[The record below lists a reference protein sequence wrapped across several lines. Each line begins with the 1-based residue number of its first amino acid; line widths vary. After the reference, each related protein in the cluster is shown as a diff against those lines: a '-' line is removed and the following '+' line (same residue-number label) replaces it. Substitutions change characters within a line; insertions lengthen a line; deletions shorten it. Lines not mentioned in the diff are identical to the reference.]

1 RKRLKKY
8 FSTISNF
15 LEKLLILFY
24 IIEGSP
30 AYTLELLNIR
40 LSNSI
45 NSGVRN
51 IFFEDG
57 LIYFIIYY
65 YKDYAI

>member
-8 FSTISNF
+8 FSIISNF
-15 LEKLLILFY
+15 LKKLLILFY
-24 IIEGSP
+24 TIGGSP
-30 AYTLELLNIR
+30 AYTLELLSIK
-40 LSNSI
+40 LFNSI
-45 NSGVRN
+45 NLRVKN
-51 IFFEDG
+51 IFFKDS